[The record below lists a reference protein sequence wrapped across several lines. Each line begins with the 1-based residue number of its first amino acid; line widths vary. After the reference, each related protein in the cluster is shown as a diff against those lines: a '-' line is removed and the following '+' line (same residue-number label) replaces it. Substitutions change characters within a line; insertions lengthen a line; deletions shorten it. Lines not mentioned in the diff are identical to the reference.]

1 MIREVARKVKP
12 FVSPPTLLLRQAA
25 SVLAFGALARWRFM
39 PHWLV
44 RHGLKSVPVSAGS
57 IGMGCIGFPAHPAW
71 EVTSAC
77 NLTCIHCHASGGKP
91 SPDQM
96 NTEEARR
103 FIDDLAEVREFRM
116 LVYTGGEP
124 TVRPD
129 LMDLLAHSK
138 AVGFQNVIA
147 TNATLIDE
155 NMARELRKNGVVGAA
170 VSLDAPTAQT
180 HNFVRN
186 SPSAYEL
193 AMRGI
198 RAINKAGILLQI
210 NVTAMDYN
218 FAFLN
223 EMIDMAD
230 DYRTSIM
237 LMYQLV
243 PVGRGERIEAACLDL
258 EENERLL
265 RFLGNKQR
273 TARVIIEPVAG
284 PQYWPYLLESKG
296 ITRGMPLQ
304 LAERVFHGC
313 AAGRGFVYIK
323 PNGEVW
329 PCPFVPVNCGN
340 VRNQSFLEIWRTSP
354 IFNDLRYRE
363 TGLKGK
369 CGDCRYSSICGGCRG
384 RAMAMSKGDYM
395 AEDPSCFIPVRSRNG
410 GSQVAQASKESDVL
424 RKG

>member
-1 MIREVARKVKP
+1 MYREVTTKVKH
-12 FVSPPTLLLRQAA
+12 FAFPPTLLLRQAG
-25 SVLAFGALARWRFM
+25 SVLAFGALARWKFL
-39 PHWLV
+39 PHWV
-44 RHGLKSVPVSAGS
+44 FRHGFKSVPVSAGS

-77 NLTCIHCHASGGKP
+77 NLSCIHCHASGGKP

-103 FIDDLAEVREFRM
+103 FIEDLAQVDEFRM

-129 LMDLLAHSK
+129 IMNLLAHSK

-147 TNATLIDE
+147 TNATLIDD
-155 NMARELRKNGVVGAA
+155 NMARELRRNGVVGAA

-186 SPSAYEL
+186 SPTAYEL

-198 RAINKAGILLQI
+198 RAVTKAGMLLQI

-218 FAFLN
+218 LAFLS
-223 EMIDMAD
+223 EMIDLAD

-243 PVGRGERIEAACLDL
+243 PVGRGERIEGACLDL
-258 EENERLL
+258 EQNERLL
-265 RFLGNKQR
+265 RFLSDKQR

-296 ITRGMPLQ
+296 ITRGIPLR
-304 LAERVFHGC
+304 LAETVFHGC

-323 PNGEVW
+323 PDGEVW
-329 PCPFVPVNCGN
+329 PCPFVPVDCGN
-340 VRNQSFLEIWRTSP
+340 VRKQAFSEIWRTSP
-354 IFNDLRYRE
+354 VFRDLRHRE
-363 TGLKGK
+363 KRLKGK

-384 RAMAMSKGDYM
+384 RAMSVSEGDYM

-410 GSQVAQASKESDVL
+410 GSREIQSS
-424 RKG
+424 

>member
-1 MIREVARKVKP
+1 MREVTRRVKP
-12 FVSPPTLLLRQAA
+12 FFLPPTLLLRQV
-25 SVLAFGALARWRFM
+25 SSILAFGALARWRFL
-39 PHWLV
+39 PHWV
-44 RHGLKSVPVSAGS
+44 VAHGFKSVPVSAGS

-77 NLTCIHCHASGGKP
+77 NLSCIHCHASGGNP
-91 SPDQM
+91 SPDQL
-96 NTEEARR
+96 NTAEARR
-103 FIDDLAEVREFRM
+103 FIEDLAQVHEFRM

-124 TVRPD
+124 MVRAD
-129 LMDLLAHSK
+129 IMDLLAHSK
-138 AVGFQNVIA
+138 AVGFQNMIA
-147 TNATLIDE
+147 TNATLIDD
-155 NMARELRKNGVVGAA
+155 NMAKEMRRNGVVGAA

-186 SPSAYEL
+186 STKAYEL

-198 RAINKAGILLQI
+198 EAITKAGMVLQI

-218 FAFLN
+218 FALLD
-223 EMIDMAD
+223 ELIDLAD
-230 DYRTSIM
+230 DRRTSIM

-243 PVGRGERIEAACLDL
+243 PVGRGEGIEGACLDL

-265 RFLGNKQR
+265 RFLSEKQR
-273 TARVIIEPVAG
+273 TSRVVIEPVAG
-284 PQYWPYLLESKG
+284 PQYWPHLLESNG
-296 ITRGMPLQ
+296 ITNGVPLR
-304 LAERVFHGC
+304 LAERLFHGC

-340 VRNQSFLEIWRTSP
+340 LREQTFSQIWETST
-354 IFNDLRYRE
+354 IFRDLRHRE
-363 TGLKGK
+363 SGLKGK
-369 CGDCRYSSICGGCRG
+369 CGDCRYSTICGGCRG

-410 GSQVAQASKESDVL
+410 GCKHQQKS
-424 RKG
+424 